1 MALRYPDEWA
11 DYTNQLVS
19 HVKFKYDH
27 HGIRMEY
34 LEHMEDMYEFYV
46 GRGMSA
52 DQAKSAVLADMG
64 DPDELGCVL
73 NEIHNPLLGWL
84 WYISRW
90 LVVLLMAVLLCTCGY
105 KFYDGLFG
113 NIEWL
118 RTSGDLL
125 YTVELN
131 EKEVQ
136 DYRMLHFTKL
146 EVYESGEA
154 VLYYTDYVG
163 MLHPFEAW
171 PVKWEHAEITDEY
184 GEVDDSMTYGDRRRG
199 WIRKNAVKFGSVRTD
214 STALTIDYNWNQCQ
228 FTLET
233 PLPGEKQ

>member
-1 MALRYPDEWA
+1 MESRFPEWNE
-11 DYTNQLVS
+11 YTNQLIS
-19 HVKFKYDH
+19 HVKFGYDH
-27 HGIRMEY
+27 REIREEY
-34 LEHMEDMYEFYV
+34 LEHMEDMYEFYL
-46 GRGMSA
+46 GCGMPA

-64 DPDELGCVL
+64 DPDELGHVL
-73 NEIHNPLLGWL
+73 NEIHNPLLGWVWRL
-84 WYISRW
+84 SRW
-90 LVVLLMAVLLCTCGY
+90 LVVLLMAVLICTCGY

-113 NIEWL
+113 NIGWL

-125 YTVELN
+125 YTVELH
-131 EKEVQ
+131 EKEVL

-171 PVKWEHAEITDEY
+171 PVKWEHTEICDGY
-184 GEVDDSMTYGDRRRG
+184 GKVDDSMTYGDSRRG

-214 STALTIDYNWNQCQ
+214 STALSIDYNWNQCQ
-228 FTLET
+228 FTLEIL
-233 PLPGEKQ
+233 LPEEK

>member
-1 MALRYPDEWA
+1 MGLHFPEEWT

-27 HGIRMEY
+27 REIRMEY

-52 DQAKSAVLADMG
+52 DQAKSAVLEDMG
-64 DPDELGCVL
+64 DADELGRVL
-73 NEIHNPLLGWL
+73 NQIHNPVLGWIWRL
-84 WYISRW
+84 SRW
-90 LVVLLMAVLLCTCGY
+90 LVVLLVTVLICTCGY
-105 KFYDGLFG
+105 QFYDGLFSNMG
-113 NIEWL
+113 WL
-118 RTSGDLL
+118 RTSGNPV
-125 YTVELN
+125 YTVDLN
-131 EKEVQ
+131 EKEVL

-163 MLHPFEAW
+163 LLHPFEAW
-171 PVKWEHAEITDEY
+171 PMKWDYAEITDGY
-184 GEVDDSMTYGDRRRG
+184 GKVDDSMKYGDSRRG

-214 STALTIDYNWNQCQ
+214 SDMITIDYDWNRCQ
-228 FTLET
+228 FTLEI
-233 PLPGEKQ
+233 PLSEEK